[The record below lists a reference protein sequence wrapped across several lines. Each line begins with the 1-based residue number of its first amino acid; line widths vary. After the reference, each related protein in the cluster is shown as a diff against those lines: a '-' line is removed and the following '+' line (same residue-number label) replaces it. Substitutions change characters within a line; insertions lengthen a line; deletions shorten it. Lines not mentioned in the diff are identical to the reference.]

1 MATTI
6 SKNGVLIRLTEERW
20 KHIVL
25 LHPNLSDKQTEVLL
39 TVKNPDYIFKGQ
51 TEELLAVS
59 KLSARVYIVVAY
71 KETLFFSLRSKK
83 REIKSDGFIITA
95 YDTTD
100 VQWLFKK
107 ELIWSKDS

>member
-1 MATTI
+1 LYNRLVDLASTT

-25 LHPNLSDKQTEVLL
+25 LHPNLSDKQTSVLL

-51 TEELLAVS
+51 AEELLAVS

-71 KETLFFSLRSKK
+71 KETKPA
-83 REIKSDGFIITA
+83 GFIITA
-95 YDTTD
+95 YDTTN
-100 VQWLFKK
+100 VRWLFKK

>member
-1 MATTI
+1 MDIATTT
-6 SKNGVLIRLTEERW
+6 SKNGVLIRLTKERW

-25 LHPNLSDKQTEVLL
+25 LLVLLHPNLADKQTKVLS

-51 TEELLAVS
+51 AGELLAVS
-59 KLSARVYIVVAY
+59 KLSAKVCIVVVY
-71 KETLFFSLRSKK
+71 KEVKP
-83 REIKSDGFIITA
+83 DGFIITA

-100 VQWLFKK
+100 VRWLFKK